1 MLELILAGR
10 RNGHYTGVKSKEVLQ
25 TVTQPHNTDLP
36 SENQDKEKMPETSE
50 ETSENRPADD
60 EDKEGFVAEGDD
72 LGQRGSG

>member
-1 MLELILAGR
+1 MLELILAGKR
-10 RNGHYTGVKSKEVLQ
+10 DGHYTEVKSEELK
-25 TVTQPHNTDLP
+25 TVTQPHNTDQP
-36 SENQDKEKMPETSE
+36 SENQDKEKMPKAQE